1 MITKVKTQDI
11 KLGMYVLL
19 PKKWF
24 AHPFLK
30 NEFIIDS
37 REQITKLLGAGIVEV
52 SIDTARS
59 ILPREEVKNKVV
71 SETIKAPQP
80 ITEVKP
86 IIPPDLQEAIHDK
99 KMPPAQ
105 KAQAIKHHS
114 VVMIQRLMENPSQ
127 ESIGEAKKGIS
138 EVVDVVLAE
147 DNTNQQLLA
156 LTTHDYNTYVHS
168 VNVGLLA
175 ISLAKSLFKGS
186 NAHDMHELGAGFFL
200 HDLGKVKVDIN
211 IILKPAVLTDEEILE
226 IRKHP
231 QYGYDILKQT
241 NQSSEECR
249 KVVLQ
254 HHERDNGR
262 GYPQGL
268 KGDEIH
274 LYGRIC
280 SIADVFDALSA
291 KRPYKQ
297 SLQPFQALNV
307 MKVEMME
314 HFHKELFQKF
324 VLLFH

>member
-30 NEFIIDS
+30 NEFIIES

-52 SIDTARS
+52 SIDTDRS
-59 ILPREEVKNKVV
+59 VLPRVEVKDKVV
-71 SETIKAPQP
+71 VETIKAPQP
-80 ITEVKP
+80 ITEAKP
-86 IIPPDLQEAIHDK
+86 IIPPDLQEAIYDK
-99 KMPPAQ
+99 KMPPAE

-114 VVMIQRLMENPSQ
+114 VVMIQRLMENPSR

-156 LTTHDYNTYVHS
+156 LTSHDYNTYVHS

-175 ISLAKSLFKGS
+175 ISLAKSIFKGS

-200 HDLGKVKVDIN
+200 HDLGKVKIDIN

-268 KGDEIH
+268 KGEDIH

-297 SLQPFQALNV
+297 SLRPFEALNV
-307 MKVEMME
+307 MKEEMLE
-314 HFHKELFQKF
+314 HFHKQLFQKF
-324 VLLFH
+324 VLLFT